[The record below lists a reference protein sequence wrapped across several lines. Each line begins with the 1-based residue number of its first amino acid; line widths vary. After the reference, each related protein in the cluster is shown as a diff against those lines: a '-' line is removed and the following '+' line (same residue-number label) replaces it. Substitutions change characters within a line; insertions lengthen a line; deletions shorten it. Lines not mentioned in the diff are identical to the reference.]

1 MTATARH
8 IYGFAVC
15 SKFIN
20 PLNPKEM
27 NKFILILLVAIS
39 SIGYSQTV
47 KQDASG
53 NYILADKVPG
63 ASKSEAISI
72 GKTFTDAKGTTHPV
86 YKSKNGKLFIIKT
99 SQKTGK
105 TYNYYLKV

>member
-1 MTATARH
+1 V
-8 IYGFAVC
+8 II
-15 SKFIN
+15 IN
-20 PLNPKEM
+20 FLNPKTM
-27 NKFILILLVAIS
+27 KKILLILLVAIS

-53 NYILADKVPG
+53 NYVLVEKAPESK
-63 ASKSEAISI
+63 KSEAIST
-72 GKTFTDAKGTTHPV
+72 GKTFTDAKGTKHPV
-86 YKSKNGKLFIIKT
+86 YKSKTGKLFIIKT

>member
-1 MTATARH
+1 MKK
-8 IYGFAVC
+8 I
-15 SKFIN
+15 
-20 PLNPKEM
+20 L
-27 NKFILILLVAIS
+27 LILLVAIS

-53 NYILADKVPG
+53 NYVLVEKAPESK
-63 ASKSEAISI
+63 KSEAIST
-72 GKTFTDAKGTTHPV
+72 GKTFTDAKGTKHPV
-86 YKSKNGKLFIIKT
+86 YKSKTGKLFIIKT